1 METEARGHTAA
12 LAQPHAENLEYP
24 VPPELLGLL
33 ADVASDLRGEARR
46 AVEAI
51 LDEYITEWLVKLRPL
66 PYIPNLVVEVAT
78 RGRDV
83 PEMIRA
89 LGPGLVAEAMGL
101 ALAAKEAPCYEVLPR
116 MVAIEEAMLEA
127 SEVEPGEAIRS
138 VLESDDCAAHA
149 ALIASLLAVRKAE
162 G

>member
-1 METEARGHTAA
+1 METETRTATTPA
-12 LAQPHAENLEYP
+12 HPTIEYP

-51 LDEYITEWLVKLRPL
+51 LDEYITEWLVSLRPL
-66 PYIPNLVVEVAT
+66 PYIPNLVVEVAA

-89 LGPGLVAEAMGL
+89 LGPSLVAEAMGL
-101 ALAAKEAPCYEVLPR
+101 ALAAKEAPCYEILPR
-116 MVAIEEAMLEA
+116 MLAIEEAMLEA
-127 SEVEPGEAIRS
+127 SEVEPGPAIRS
-138 VLESDDCAAHA
+138 VLESEDCAAHA
-149 ALIASLLAVRKAE
+149 ALIASLLAVRRVE